1 VIELPN
7 YRITELSNQIN
18 MKFYIIPIAS
28 LALGTMLSCGPNP
41 VNFEGGNP
49 KGLTKMDM
57 RAPAPAPASAADAN
71 ISEETSVEEQPELSH
86 ASTYDRKIIR
96 DANLVLIVKDI
107 VKSKTAVDSLVK
119 EHKAYYSNETYNNTD
134 YEHNCYL
141 GIRVP
146 AENLD
151 ALIAE
156 IEKEIGEVYNKNIN
170 ARDVTEE
177 YIDLDTRLKNK
188 RNYLNRY
195 TELLKQ
201 AKTIKDILEI
211 QTKIRELEEEIEST
225 TGRLKYLSNQVNFST
240 LNLQLSKRTD
250 IYLDPDKGSFGKR
263 LKNSLVKG
271 WYGLVN
277 FLLFVIRIWPFWI
290 IAGGILYV
298 VRRFL
303 AGRRNRKQ

>member
-1 VIELPN
+1 
-7 YRITELSNQIN
+7 
-18 MKFYIIPIAS
+18 MKYYFKIIAP
-28 LALGTMLSCGPNP
+28 LALGMLMACNSNP

-49 KGLTKMDM
+49 EDMAKMDM
-57 RAPAPAPASAADAN
+57 RAPAPAEATDAYELEK
-71 ISEETSVEEQPELSH
+71 STFEEQPELTRA
-86 ASTYDRKIIR
+86 ASYDRKIIR

-119 EHKAYYSNETYNNTD
+119 KHKAYYANETYNNTD

-151 ALIAE
+151 ALVAE

-225 TGRLKYLSNQVNFST
+225 TGRLKYLTSQVNFST
-240 LNLQLSKRTD
+240 LNLQLTKRTE
-250 IYLDPDKGSFGKR
+250 IYMDPDKGKFGKR

-277 FLLFVIRIWPFWI
+277 FILFVIRIWPFWI
-290 IAGGILYV
+290 IAGGVLYV
-298 VRRFL
+298 IRRFL
-303 AGRRNRKQ
+303 IRRRERKK

>member
-1 VIELPN
+1 
-7 YRITELSNQIN
+7 
-18 MKFYIIPIAS
+18 MKYYIIVIS
-28 LALGTMLSCGPNP
+28 LFALGIVLSCSSNP

-49 KGLTKMDM
+49 EGMTKMEM
-57 RAPAPAPASAADAN
+57 RSPAPVEATDAYK
-71 ISEETSVEEQPELSH
+71 SQDETVAEQPDMLSV
-86 ASTYDRKIIR
+86 ASYDRKIIR
-96 DANLVLIVKDI
+96 DANVVLIVKDI
-107 VKSKTAVDSLVK
+107 VKSKTAVDSLLK
-119 EHKAYYSNETYNNTD
+119 KYKAYYSNETYNNTD

-156 IEKEIGEVYNKNIN
+156 IEKEIGEVYNKNIS

-225 TGRLKYLSNQVNFST
+225 TGRLKYLTNQVNFST
-240 LNLQLSKRTD
+240 LNLQLTKRTE
-250 IYLDPDKGSFGKR
+250 IYLDPDKGKFGKR

-271 WYGLVN
+271 WYGLVS
-277 FLLFVIRIWPFWI
+277 FILFVIRIWPFWI
-290 IAGGILYV
+290 IAGGVVYV
-298 VRRFL
+298 TRRFL
-303 AGRRNRKQ
+303 IRRRNRKK

>member
-1 VIELPN
+1 MK
-7 YRITELSNQIN
+7 YSITAITL
-18 MKFYIIPIAS
+18 
-28 LALGTMLSCGPNP
+28 LALFMVLSCHSNP

-49 KGLTKMDM
+49 EGMAKMEM
-57 RAPAPAPASAADAN
+57 RTPAPAGATDAYK
-71 ISEETSVEEQPELSH
+71 SQEESMAEQPELSR
-86 ASTYDRKIIR
+86 AITYDRKIIR
-96 DANLVLIVKDI
+96 DANLLLIVKDI

-119 EHKAYYSNETYNNTD
+119 KHKAYYSNETYNNTD
-134 YEHNCYL
+134 YEHNCYV

-225 TGRLKYLSNQVNFST
+225 TGRLKYLTNQVNFST
-240 LNLQLSKRTD
+240 LNLQLTKRTE
-250 IYLDPDKGSFGKR
+250 IYLDPDKGKFGER

-277 FLLFVIRIWPFWI
+277 FILFVIRIWPFWI

-298 VRRFL
+298 IRRFL
-303 AGRRNRKQ
+303 IRRRERKK

>member
-1 VIELPN
+1 MKYCVNVIA
-7 YRITELSNQIN
+7 
-18 MKFYIIPIAS
+18 F
-28 LALGTMLSCGPNP
+28 LALGIVLSCSSNP
-41 VNFEGGNP
+41 VNFEGGNTE
-49 KGLTKMDM
+49 GMAKMEM
-57 RAPAPAPASAADAN
+57 RAPAPVEATDAN
-71 ISEETSVEEQPELSH
+71 QAQDENVAEKPDVSSAVS
-86 ASTYDRKIIR
+86 YDRKIIR

-119 EHKAYYSNETYNNTD
+119 KYKAYYSNETYNNTD

-225 TGRLKYLSNQVNFST
+225 TGRLKYLTNQVNFST
-240 LNLQLSKRTD
+240 LSLQLSKRTE
-250 IYLDPDKGSFGKR
+250 I
-263 LKNSLVKG
+263 
-271 WYGLVN
+271 
-277 FLLFVIRIWPFWI
+277 
-290 IAGGILYV
+290 
-298 VRRFL
+298 
-303 AGRRNRKQ
+303 

>member
-1 VIELPN
+1 
-7 YRITELSNQIN
+7 
-18 MKFYIIPIAS
+18 MKFFIYLIAL

-49 KGLTKMDM
+49 EGMGKMAM
-57 RAPAPAPASAADAN
+57 RVPAPATATATDAAIDAN
-71 ISEETSVEEQPELSH
+71 ESEEVPIAEQPELSRA
-86 ASTYDRKIIR
+86 ASYDRKIIR

-107 VKSKTAVDSLVK
+107 VKSKTTVDSLVK
-119 EHKAYYSNETYNNTD
+119 KHKAYYSNETYNNTD

-156 IEKEIGEVYNKNIN
+156 IEKEVGEVYNKNIN

-225 TGRLKYLSNQVNFST
+225 TGRLKYLTNQVNFST

-250 IYLDPDKGSFGKR
+250 IYLDPDKGNFGKR

-277 FLLFVIRIWPFWI
+277 FILFVIRIWPFWI
-290 IAGGILYV
+290 IAGGVLYV

-303 AGRRNRKQ
+303 ARRKNKKQ